1 LSGEGPDP
9 SPLWD
14 CDDCVDSAPRGGYAG
29 DGGEGGRDDDGGG
42 SCTVVCDPEIDGDAK
57 ARRSLFVLLWKEND
71 DGSGEDDNNN
81 AVKAIATI
89 DVAVIFENN
98 TWNLTYH

>member
-1 LSGEGPDP
+1 MQVMEVKEVG
-9 SPLWD
+9 
-14 CDDCVDSAPRGGYAG
+14 
-29 DGGEGGRDDDGGG
+29 
-42 SCTVVCDPEIDGDAK
+42 
-57 ARRSLFVLLWKEND
+57 RRSLFVLLWKEND

-98 TWNLTYH
+98 TWNLTYY